1 MKREYKSKA
10 YEFKKI
16 HGKSKTQL
24 EKEMKQPDI
33 LENTNYLWKL
43 KNGMILLL
51 NENDQIVR
59 KFKNSYAENEDFVT
73 NIRIEIILR
82 FGISPKLLKEAV

>member
-1 MKREYKSKA
+1 MTKKRKKPTILIYKD
-10 YEFKKI
+10 
-16 HGKSKTQL
+16 
-24 EKEMKQPDI
+24 MKQPDI

-51 NENDQIVR
+51 DENDNIVR
-59 KFKNSYAENEDFVT
+59 KFKNQYVENADFVT

-82 FGISPKLLKEAV
+82 FGISPKLLKEA